1 MKIIKSK
8 LNPGIIVR
16 KEKELGIVFDVNK
29 NKKEF
34 YNETGIEI
42 LSLIENGYELPQIVD
57 ILEKSYNSEKE
68 QIEKDLID
76 FIAEQN
82 KKGFISCEE

>member
-16 KEKELGIVFDVNK
+16 KEKELGIVFDANK
-29 NKKEF
+29 NKGEF
-34 YNETGIEI
+34 YNDTGIEI
-42 LSLIENGYELPQIVD
+42 LSLIENGYELSQIVD
-57 ILEKSYNSEKE
+57 ILEKSYNSERK

-76 FIAEQN
+76 FISEQSE
-82 KKGFISCEE
+82 KGFISCEE

>member
-16 KEKELGIVFDVNK
+16 KEKEFGIVFDINK
-29 NKKEF
+29 NKREF

-42 LSLIENGYELPQIVD
+42 LSLIENGYDQLQILN
-57 ILEKSYNSEKE
+57 ILEKSYDSGKD

-76 FIAEQN
+76 FITEQN